1 MPDDR
6 SRLKSSTMTQKKK
19 YNDITKRFKQIRK
32 DNNLTQKEMA
42 EIIGLSAPA
51 VSAIEQGLYT
61 PNFDVMRIIK
71 KKFKIDYE
79 YLIDGEDREE
89 IKNLRQENAKLKEE
103 LTRLTKVVDRLV
115 K

>member
-1 MPDDR
+1 MA
-6 SRLKSSTMTQKKK
+6 SKHK
-19 YNDITKRFKQIRK
+19 YTDITKRFKQIRK
-32 DNNLTQKEMA
+32 ENNLTQKEMA
-42 EIIGLSAPA
+42 EIVGLSAPA

-71 KKFKIDYE
+71 KKFKIDYGF
-79 YLIDGEDREE
+79 LIDGDGESE

-103 LTRLTKVVDRLV
+103 LARLTKVVDKLV

>member
-1 MPDDR
+1 MGA
-6 SRLKSSTMTQKKK
+6 KKK

-79 YLIDGEDREE
+79 FLIDGEDREE
-89 IKNLRQENAKLKEE
+89 IKNLRQENSKLKEE
-103 LTRLTKVVDRLV
+103 IERLTKVVDKLV

>member
-1 MPDDR
+1 M
-6 SRLKSSTMTQKKK
+6 KGK

-42 EIIGLSAPA
+42 AIIGLSAPA

-71 KKFKIDYE
+71 KKFKVDYE
-79 YLIDGEDREE
+79 FLIDGEHSNE

-103 LTRLTKVVDRLV
+103 LARLTKVVDRLV

>member
-1 MPDDR
+1 MPVKR
-6 SRLKSSTMTQKKK
+6 K

-32 DNNLTQKEMA
+32 DNKLTQKEMA
-42 EIIGLSAPA
+42 KIIGLSAPA

-79 YLIDGEDREE
+79 FLIDGECSDE
-89 IKNLRQENAKLKEE
+89 IKNLRQENSKLKEE
-103 LTRLTKVVDRLV
+103 IERLTKVVDKLV

>member
-1 MPDDR
+1 MPLR
-6 SRLKSSTMTQKKK
+6 KRYT
-19 YNDITKRFKQIRK
+19 DITKRFKQIRK

-42 EIIGLSAPA
+42 ELIGLSAPA

-79 YLIDGEDREE
+79 FLIDGEDNKE

-103 LTRLTKVVDRLV
+103 LARLTKVVDKLV